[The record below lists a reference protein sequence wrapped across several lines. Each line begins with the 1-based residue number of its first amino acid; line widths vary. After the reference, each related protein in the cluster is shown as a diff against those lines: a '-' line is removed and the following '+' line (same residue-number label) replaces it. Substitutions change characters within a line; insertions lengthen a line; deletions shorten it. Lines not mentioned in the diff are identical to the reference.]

1 MDMVYTWAA
10 DTALLMDEKQYEAY
24 YRQIPKWRQEKAD
37 RIRIKEDRA
46 LSVGVWALY
55 QKALRESGL
64 SEKMVFNLSHSGHY
78 VLCSIADTETAR
90 TGCDLEKTGIPRLKV
105 ARRFFC
111 RSEWDYIQK
120 KASEDERKE
129 AFYRYWVLKESFMK
143 ATRLGMK
150 LPLDAFAIRLSE
162 GEDPVL
168 TKKPD
173 TIEGRFY
180 FREYPEPERGFFA
193 AVCSE
198 DPDMAENLRWMTL

>member
-1 MDMVYTWAA
+1 M
-10 DTALLMDEKQYEAY
+10 
-24 YRQIPKWRQEKAD
+24 
-37 RIRIKEDRA
+37 KEDRA

-111 RSEWDYIQK
+111 RFEWDYIQK

>member
-1 MDMVYTWAA
+1 METGKGGPDP
-10 DTALLMDEKQYEAY
+10 DEGRPGAKCRCLGIVSESTSG
-24 YRQIPKWRQEKAD
+24 K
-37 RIRIKEDRA
+37 RA
-46 LSVGVWALY
+46 F
-55 QKALRESGL
+55 R
-64 SEKMVFNLSHSGHY
+64 KMVFNLSHSGHY

-120 KASEDERKE
+120 KVSEDERKE

-168 TKKPD
+168 TKSR
-173 TIEGRFY
+173 IR
-180 FREYPEPERGFFA
+180 
-193 AVCSE
+193 
-198 DPDMAENLRWMTL
+198 

>member
-1 MDMVYTWAA
+1 MRSG
-10 DTALLMDEKQYEAY
+10 K
-24 YRQIPKWRQEKAD
+24 D
-37 RIRIKEDRA
+37 RDSKT
-46 LSVGVWALY
+46 
-55 QKALRESGL
+55 ESGQ
-64 SEKMVFNLSHSGHY
+64 EVFL
-78 VLCSIADTETAR
+78 
-90 TGCDLEKTGIPRLKV
+90 P
-105 ARRFFC
+105 
-111 RSEWDYIQK
+111 
-120 KASEDERKE
+120 
-129 AFYRYWVLKESFMK
+129 
-143 ATRLGMK
+143 LGMK

>member
-1 MDMVYTWAA
+1 MVYTWAA
-10 DTALLMDEKQYEAY
+10 DTASLMDEKQYEVY
-24 YRQIPKWRQEKAD
+24 YRQIPKWRQDKAD
-37 RIRIKEDRA
+37 RIRMKEDRE
-46 LSVGVWALY
+46 LSVGAWALY
-55 QKALRESGL
+55 QKALRGSGL

-78 VLCSIADTETAR
+78 VLCSIADSETVQ

-105 ARRFFC
+105 AKRFFC

-120 KASEDERKE
+120 KMSEDERKE

-150 LPLDAFAIRLSE
+150 LPLDAFEIRLSE

-168 TKKPD
+168 IRKPD

-198 DPDMAENLRWMTL
+198 DPDMAENLRWVIL